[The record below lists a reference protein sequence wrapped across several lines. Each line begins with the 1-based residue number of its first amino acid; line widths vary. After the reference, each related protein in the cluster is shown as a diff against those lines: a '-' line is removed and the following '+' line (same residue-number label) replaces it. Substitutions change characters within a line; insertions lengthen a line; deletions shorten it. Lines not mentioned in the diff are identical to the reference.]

1 MLHLALADT
10 ILLVALVGVAPAYSY
25 YAGLRIARGA
35 MGSRSR
41 AYGRTILSWWLVAL
55 TMLFLWWRLGRPF
68 VRLGLVMPLDARS
81 VAGAALCAL
90 ALAFIAYQ
98 LRSAKRT
105 PPERLSQLHASFG
118 RTLAVLPR
126 TRAEYRLFL
135 ALSLTAGICE
145 ELLYRGYFLAVAS
158 TFLTLAGA
166 VVGGAVLFGAGHAY
180 QGRRG
185 ITKTA
190 LAGLVFSLIY
200 VSTGSLLWPIALH
213 SLVDIAGGTIGYR
226 VILATEQPPLDA

>member
-1 MLHLALADT
+1 VLRLTLSDT

-41 AYGRTILSWWLVAL
+41 AYGRTMLSWWLIAS

-68 VRLGLVMPLDARS
+68 ARLGLVVPLDTRS
-81 VAGAALCAL
+81 VAGAAVCVLAIAL
-90 ALAFIAYQ
+90 VALQ
-98 LRSAKRT
+98 LRSAKRM
-105 PPERLSQLHASFG
+105 PPERLSQLHTSFG
-118 RTLAVLPR
+118 PTLAVLPR

-166 VVGGAVLFGAGHAY
+166 VVAGAILFGAGHAY

-185 ITKTA
+185 VTKTA
-190 LAGLVFSLIY
+190 LAGFVFSLIY

-226 VILATEQPPLDA
+226 VIRVSEQH